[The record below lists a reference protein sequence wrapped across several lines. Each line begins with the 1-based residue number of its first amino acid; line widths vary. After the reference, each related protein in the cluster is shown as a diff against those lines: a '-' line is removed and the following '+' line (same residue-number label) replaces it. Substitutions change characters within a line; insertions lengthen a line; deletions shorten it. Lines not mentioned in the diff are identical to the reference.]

1 MDPVK
6 PCAMLR
12 GGAGVPKSIPGT
24 CQCWVQD
31 IRELAVIMSAVLSVV
46 QPDLYKLNRESLL
59 RLSQRDEDLYKFITP
74 WAFAFNA
81 VSVISNRSSP
91 AHRDRKSGSKENS
104 DVLVSLGGDSGTV
117 LELYSLGIR
126 CRYPP
131 GSMAIFSGNS
141 ILHGVSESV
150 EERICIAGYTRP
162 PVHRS
167 VQLGAADWVTL
178 KALMEEND
186 K

>member
-1 MDPVK
+1 M
-6 PCAMLR
+6 A
-12 GGAGVPKSIPGT
+12 A
-24 CQCWVQD
+24 
-31 IRELAVIMSAVLSVV
+31 IMSAVLSVV

-59 RLSQRDEDLYKFITP
+59 RLSRREGLQELIAP

-91 AHRDRKSGSKENS
+91 AHRDRKSGSKEYS
-104 DVLVSLGGDSGTV
+104 DVLVSLGGDTGTV

-126 CRYPP
+126 CWYPP
-131 GSMAIFSGNS
+131 GSMAIFSRNS

-167 VQLGAADWVTL
+167 VGLGATDWVTL
-178 KALMEEND
+178 RTLIGENNE
-186 K
+186 

>member
-1 MDPVK
+1 MQ
-6 PCAMLR
+6 
-12 GGAGVPKSIPGT
+12 
-24 CQCWVQD
+24 CQSWVQG
-31 IRELAVIMSAVLSVV
+31 IAEIAAIMSAVLSVV

-59 RLSQRDEDLYKFITP
+59 RLAQREDGLRKFIAP

-81 VSVISNRSSP
+81 VSIISNRSSP
-91 AHRDRKSGSKENS
+91 AHRDRKSGSKEDS

-131 GSMAIFSGNS
+131 GSMAIFSGNTL
-141 ILHGVSESV
+141 LHGVSESV

-162 PVHRS
+162 PVHRR
-167 VQLGAADWVTL
+167 VNLGAADWVTL
-178 KALMEEND
+178 RTLVGEYDE
-186 K
+186 